1 MFGRLPRLLQAAPL
15 ADCDPG
21 VAAVAPVGAVGVLD
35 EPVAAAP
42 PYILV
47 SIYCL
52 SIEHS
57 CGYTHDAE
65 AVRDRR
71 LAPVLRVEHAPPRPA
86 YAKRHSTTMGYSAAS
101 TKSEDS
107 ETTS

>member
-1 MFGRLPRLLQAAPL
+1 M
-15 ADCDPG
+15 
-21 VAAVAPVGAVGVLD
+21 
-35 EPVAAAP
+35 
-42 PYILV
+42 

-71 LAPVLRVEHAPPRPA
+71 LAPVLRVEHAPPRPRPEA
-86 YAKRHSTTMGYSAAS
+86 LEVDGVR
-101 TKSEDS
+101 SEDGHDGAVALDLLPFIDCQRACYRS
-107 ETTS
+107 PKEQVMDTSRMAAAAPSGVRS